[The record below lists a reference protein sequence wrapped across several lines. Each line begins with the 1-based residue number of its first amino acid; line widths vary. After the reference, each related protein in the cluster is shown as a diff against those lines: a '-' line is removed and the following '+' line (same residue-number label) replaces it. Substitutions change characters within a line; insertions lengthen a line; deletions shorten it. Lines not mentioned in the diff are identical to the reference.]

1 MSYRALIFDL
11 DGTLADTMPTHY
23 EAWSATISK
32 HGLFMSEDRF
42 YELGGW
48 PTLKVSELAVK
59 EAGLPMEL
67 AQQLAVE
74 KESLFERSLHLIQP
88 VAPVVKV
95 AREHRGQMPMAVATG
110 ATRHICAE
118 VLGHLGLTDWFK
130 VTVASEEVPTH
141 KPEPDIF
148 LEAARRLGVEA
159 KYCCV
164 YEDTN
169 PGIEAARRAGMQY
182 VDVRTFYTPRR
193 VTPAT

>member
-23 EAWSATISK
+23 EAWSATLVK
-32 HGLFMSEDRF
+32 HGLYMSEDKF

-48 PTLKVSELAVK
+48 PTLAVSELTVK

-67 AQQLAVE
+67 AKELANE

-88 VAPVVKV
+88 VPPVLKV

-110 ATRHICAE
+110 ATRHICGE
-118 VLGHLGLTDWFK
+118 ILGHLQIADWFD

-148 LEAARRLGVEA
+148 LEAARRLDVEP
-159 KYCCV
+159 KYCRV
-164 YEDTN
+164 YEDTD
-169 PGIEAARRAGMQY
+169 PGLEAARRAGMEC
-182 VDVRTFYTPRR
+182 VDVRKFYTPRR
-193 VTPAT
+193 VTPTT